1 MDLLIGLDM
10 LKRHQCIL
18 DMKNNTLTIGTTGTT
33 GMRQNMQ
40 TFFKPSKLF

>member
-18 DMKNNTLTIGTTGTT
+18 DLAKNSLTIGSTGTVGT
-33 GMRQNMQ
+33 
-40 TFFKPSKLF
+40 